1 MLLEICCDTIESAKN
16 AELAS
21 ADRIEF
27 CSDLYSGG
35 LTPSFALVM
44 KLKEILTIPIN
55 ILIRPR
61 QGNFVYSD
69 YEFQV
74 ILKDIEMFKNL
85 NVNGF
90 VCGTLNDKAEVN
102 LEQTKQIIE
111 QCYPLPLTFHRAVDN
126 TKNYLEEMKRLFN
139 IGVTKVLTSGA
150 YNSVDLGFDNILV
163 AHNSFGH
170 KMTIMPGGGVNLN
183 NISKFKEIGIK
194 EIHSSASKLA
204 VDNNYYNPELNGM
217 GIIIDK
223 NTAYYKTADVQN
235 IKSMIELIR
244 NK

>member
-74 ILKDIEMFKNL
+74 ILK
-85 NVNGF
+85 
-90 VCGTLNDKAEVN
+90 
-102 LEQTKQIIE
+102 
-111 QCYPLPLTFHRAVDN
+111 
-126 TKNYLEEMKRLFN
+126 
-139 IGVTKVLTSGA
+139 
-150 YNSVDLGFDNILV
+150 IL
-163 AHNSFGH
+163 
-170 KMTIMPGGGVNLN
+170 
-183 NISKFKEIGIK
+183 
-194 EIHSSASKLA
+194 
-204 VDNNYYNPELNGM
+204 
-217 GIIIDK
+217 
-223 NTAYYKTADVQN
+223 
-235 IKSMIELIR
+235 R
-244 NK
+244 